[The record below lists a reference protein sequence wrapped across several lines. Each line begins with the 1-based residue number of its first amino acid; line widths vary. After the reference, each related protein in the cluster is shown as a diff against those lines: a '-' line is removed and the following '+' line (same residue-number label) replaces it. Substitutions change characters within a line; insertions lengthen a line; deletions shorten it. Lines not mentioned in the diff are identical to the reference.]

1 MTPPLR
7 VAQVGEQFG
16 ALMLAQ
22 LNSERLLECATMR
35 GGRFLVEGLL
45 LSECS
50 KTKEPVTEALSTA
63 EARTV
68 LEGSDDGVLQVLGP
82 LLGKPKPKAKGKAK
96 AKAKAKPKAGDEE
109 AGGGPVRKSRRLN
122 KGA

>member
-63 EARTV
+63 EARTL